1 MHHQPCFDGIHADA
15 QDVPVVEMVF
25 NNEGESVRARSVH
38 SPDHMPHGS
47 YDCGFSVVQALE
59 ESVWYFPL
67 GNL

>member
-1 MHHQPCFDGIHADA
+1 M
-15 QDVPVVEMVF
+15 EMVF

-38 SPDHMPHGS
+38 SPDHMPYGS

-59 ESVWYFPL
+59 ESVWYCPL